1 MTKQPILTWEKY
13 TLNLRNPFRLS
24 YGVSETRDAYILRL
38 TDENEGVVGWGEG
51 TIPPYYG
58 VKPADMIAL
67 WEAAAQ
73 RDDPLPEDVEHV
85 ETWVGLNG
93 PAPARCALELA
104 LYDRIARQR
113 GLALWQLLELPMPT
127 PQPTSFTIAMDTP
140 DEMARMATL
149 HDTPVGD
156 IARFPV
162 LKIKLGGDGD
172 DEARLAA
179 IREARPD
186 VRLRVDANA
195 GWEMTQAEAFL
206 RHFEPYNL
214 EMIEQPLAKQA
225 IIEMGLLQSRTSIP
239 VVADESVQSIEDVQ
253 RLADAG
259 VSGINVKLMKLGGLT
274 PALRLIRLARQ
285 LNLRVMLGCMVETSV
300 GTTAMAHL
308 MGLAEWFDLDA
319 PLLVTNDPFDG
330 IHYTENAQMT
340 IPDRPGIGAVLK
352 QA

>member
-1 MTKQPILTWEKY
+1 MPKRPTLTWEKY
-13 TLNLRNPFRLS
+13 TLSLRNPFRLS
-24 YGVSETRDAYILRL
+24 YGVSETREAYILRF

-58 VKPADMIAL
+58 VKSADMVAF

-73 RDDPLPEDVEHV
+73 RDDPLPEEVDQIEP
-85 ETWVGLNG
+85 WVGLKG

-113 GLALWQLLELPMPT
+113 GLALWQLLELPIPM

-140 DEMARMATL
+140 EEMARMATL

-156 IARFPV
+156 IAGFPV

-179 IREARPD
+179 IRAARPD

-195 GWEMTQAEAFL
+195 GWVMDQAKEFL
-206 RHFEPYNL
+206 RRFEPYHL

-225 IIEMGLLQSRTSIP
+225 ISEMGLLQSQTSIP
-239 VVADESVQSIEDVQ
+239 VVADESVQTVEDVQ

-259 VSGINVKLMKLGGLT
+259 VSGVNVKLMKIGGLT
-274 PALRLIRLARQ
+274 PALRLIKLARQ
-285 LNLRVMLGCMVETSV
+285 RNMRVMLGCMVETSL

-308 MGLAEWFDLDA
+308 MGLGEWFDLDA
-319 PLLVTNDPFDG
+319 PMLITNDPFDG
-330 IHYTENAQMT
+330 IHYTRDARIT
-340 IPDRPGIGAVLK
+340 LPDRPGIGALEK